1 MWVPI
6 RQWLRRATA
15 AAGDQAVHPPPA
27 VGDVF
32 RFEGDRYT
40 MVSLTPLRDP
50 ATGKVVMTGAE
61 AQRDVERFGAGHYY
75 RIRCNAAE
83 LVYSDHHGAWI
94 LPGRGRTTITPDGPM
109 FVPDE
114 V

>member
-1 MWVPI
+1 MGLRAKLGERGGELWRLTI
-6 RQWLRRATA
+6 RGPRRATA
-15 AAGDQAVHPPPA
+15 AAGDQAVPPPPA

-83 LVYSDHHGAWI
+83 LVYSED
-94 LPGRGRTTITPDGPM
+94 R
-109 FVPDE
+109 
-114 V
+114 